1 MWQIRDRAH
10 SQGVLHPFCSP
21 APISQLVL
29 QLQSILSAGKPRQ
42 HTREQAQEP
51 APPERRRIE
60 TPSGETNGA
69 GDTPNEVFIM
79 RFHTLRAKPGFCL
92 F

>member
-10 SQGVLHPFCSP
+10 SQGVLHPFRSP

-29 QLQSILSAGKPRQ
+29 QLQSILPAGKPRQ